1 MIDIKQLIDTDDLAT
16 FDPYDIWKSKLGYG
30 VKALFNFN
38 KYLGLIPAATLTIFD
53 DLNDSS
59 RIGYKKQEYPIVRA
73 FAALTALRCYQNSKV
88 NDWLIIAKRH
98 LDWLMTNKAEFSEH
112 YSWGI
117 NFKLSIKKDLVYPAN
132 VGFTTI
138 TPYALEAFDIY
149 YQITQDESILPVFQG
164 VYEFLENDI
173 QIMYEDD
180 LSMATSYGPSN
191 DRIVTNS
198 ASYTMYSYAILSKYI
213 NNKEEINSKIN
224 KLYKFISK
232 HQNEDG
238 SWLYEPLSN
247 NSFVDCFHSCF
258 VLKNIIKTNTI
269 ISLEQ
274 SDNLIYKG
282 IAYLKNNFFDS
293 ETGLYKRF
301 SLSNKPSF
309 IKWDLYDNAE
319 MLNVLNLTND
329 IKSARSLNASIEKH
343 FISRS
348 RIYSQINYFNK
359 KRKKDTLRWA
369 VMPYIYALTYL

>member
-164 VYEFLENDI
+164 V
-173 QIMYEDD
+173 
-180 LSMATSYGPSN
+180 
-191 DRIVTNS
+191 RIS
-198 ASYTMYSYAILSKYI
+198 GK
-213 NNKEEINSKIN
+213 
-224 KLYKFISK
+224 
-232 HQNEDG
+232 
-238 SWLYEPLSN
+238 
-247 NSFVDCFHSCF
+247 
-258 VLKNIIKTNTI
+258 
-269 ISLEQ
+269 
-274 SDNLIYKG
+274 
-282 IAYLKNNFFDS
+282 
-293 ETGLYKRF
+293 
-301 SLSNKPSF
+301 
-309 IKWDLYDNAE
+309 
-319 MLNVLNLTND
+319 
-329 IKSARSLNASIEKH
+329 
-343 FISRS
+343 
-348 RIYSQINYFNK
+348 
-359 KRKKDTLRWA
+359 
-369 VMPYIYALTYL
+369 

>member
-1 MIDIKQLIDTDDLAT
+1 M
-16 FDPYDIWKSKLGYG
+16 
-30 VKALFNFN
+30 
-38 KYLGLIPAATLTIFD
+38 
-53 DLNDSS
+53 
-59 RIGYKKQEYPIVRA
+59 
-73 FAALTALRCYQNSKV
+73 KV
-88 NDWLIIAKRH
+88 
-98 LDWLMTNKAEFSEH
+98 FSQF
-112 YSWGI
+112 
-117 NFKLSIKKDLVYPAN
+117 FK
-132 VGFTTI
+132 
-138 TPYALEAFDIY
+138 
-149 YQITQDESILPVFQG
+149 VF
-164 VYEFLENDI
+164 EFLENDI